1 MELSD
6 MVIREIVSVYTNDL
20 EWEHYQR
27 KNRPYSGFCLKL
39 TGSTIY
45 HCDGKDYLS
54 DNTHLIV
61 IPQNTSYDYT
71 ILEKGKCV
79 VVDFIADNDAV
90 GIRSLRIRN
99 SSLFKSIA
107 SSMQY
112 AWSFKRVGYREIC
125 LSYAY
130 QLLYQ
135 AVVCEN
141 EEYIA
146 SSLEKRIENGTLY
159 LSQHYCDHAL
169 TIQKLAELS
178 DTSEIYFRKLFT
190 KICFS
195 CGLTGRSTCWKRPIS
210 PSAPSL
216 NRSATAMCTPSARP
230 FAKWST
236 VLRRNTG
243 SGRSNLR
250 DLSFAIP
257 YQRRDV

>member
-1 MELSD
+1 MERSD

-159 LSQHYCDHAL
+159 DFRYSSLPMSRCHR
-169 TIQKLAELS
+169 
-178 DTSEIYFRKLFT
+178 TS
-190 KICFS
+190 
-195 CGLTGRSTCWKRPIS
+195 
-210 PSAPSL
+210 
-216 NRSATAMCTPSARP
+216 
-230 FAKWST
+230 
-236 VLRRNTG
+236 
-243 SGRSNLR
+243 
-250 DLSFAIP
+250 
-257 YQRRDV
+257 

>member
-1 MELSD
+1 MERSD

-178 DTSEIYFRKLFT
+178 DTSEIYFRKLST
-190 KICFS
+190 KIYGMSPKKYLLLMRIDRAKYLLETSDLAIRTISESVGYGDVYSFCKAFRKMVN
-195 CGLTGRSTCWKRPIS
+195 CAPTEYRKR
-210 PSAPSL
+210 
-216 NRSATAMCTPSARP
+216 T
-230 FAKWST
+230 K
-236 VLRRNTG
+236 
-243 SGRSNLR
+243 
-250 DLSFAIP
+250 
-257 YQRRDV
+257 

>member
-1 MELSD
+1 MERSD

-99 SSLFKSIA
+99 SSLF
-107 SSMQY
+107 
-112 AWSFKRVGYREIC
+112 
-125 LSYAY
+125 
-130 QLLYQ
+130 
-135 AVVCEN
+135 
-141 EEYIA
+141 
-146 SSLEKRIENGTLY
+146 
-159 LSQHYCDHAL
+159 
-169 TIQKLAELS
+169 
-178 DTSEIYFRKLFT
+178 
-190 KICFS
+190 
-195 CGLTGRSTCWKRPIS
+195 
-210 PSAPSL
+210 
-216 NRSATAMCTPSARP
+216 
-230 FAKWST
+230 
-236 VLRRNTG
+236 
-243 SGRSNLR
+243 
-250 DLSFAIP
+250 
-257 YQRRDV
+257 

>member
-1 MELSD
+1 MERSD
-6 MVIREIVSVYTNDL
+6 MVIREIVSVYTNDV

-112 AWSFKRVGYREIC
+112 AWSFKRVGYREG
-125 LSYAY
+125 
-130 QLLYQ
+130 
-135 AVVCEN
+135 
-141 EEYIA
+141 
-146 SSLEKRIENGTLY
+146 K
-159 LSQHYCDHAL
+159 
-169 TIQKLAELS
+169 
-178 DTSEIYFRKLFT
+178 
-190 KICFS
+190 
-195 CGLTGRSTCWKRPIS
+195 
-210 PSAPSL
+210 
-216 NRSATAMCTPSARP
+216 RSASCATSRIPRP
-230 FAKWST
+230 
-236 VLRRNTG
+236 
-243 SGRSNLR
+243 
-250 DLSFAIP
+250 
-257 YQRRDV
+257 